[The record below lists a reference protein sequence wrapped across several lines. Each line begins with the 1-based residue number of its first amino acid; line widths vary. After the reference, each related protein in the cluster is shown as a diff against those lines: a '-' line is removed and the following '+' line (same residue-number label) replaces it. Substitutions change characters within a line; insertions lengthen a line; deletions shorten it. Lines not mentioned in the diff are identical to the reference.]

1 MSKQIYIQA
10 LVFTVSC
17 AWTGIRAMLT
27 RLKQSGCRMPCPVLI
42 LASTSRHRRLLMERL
57 GLPFTAVAPGVDE
70 TRSLREPVEQLVRR
84 LSRAKAEAVAAGR
97 RDAIVIG
104 SDQAAE
110 RDGEILGKPGDH
122 ATATAQLKAA
132 SGKYMKFHT
141 GLCVI
146 DTRDGRTQ
154 EYTDLTRVAFRRLT
168 DGEIER
174 YLQAEKPYDTAG
186 SFKSEGLGIT
196 LFEGIESN
204 DPSALVGLPLI
215 TLCKFLRIAGIE
227 LP

>member
-1 MSKQIYIQA
+1 
-10 LVFTVSC
+10 
-17 AWTGIRAMLT
+17 
-27 RLKQSGCRMPCPVLI
+27 MPVPALI
-42 LASTSRHRRLLMERL
+42 LASTSRHRRMLMERL

-70 TRSLREPVEQLVRR
+70 TRSHREPVEQLVKR
-84 LSRAKAEAVAAGR
+84 LSRAKADAIAGR
-97 RDAIVIG
+97 HPGSLIIG

-122 ATATAQLKAA
+122 AAATAQLRAA

-141 GLCVI
+141 GLCLI
-146 DTRDGRTQ
+146 DTRDGRIQ
-154 EYTDLTRVAFRRLT
+154 EYTDVTRVAFRRLT
-168 DGEIER
+168 DVEIER
-174 YLQAEKPYDTAG
+174 YLQAEKPYDSAG

-215 TLCKFLRIAGIE
+215 MLCKFLRNAGMA

>member
-1 MSKQIYIQA
+1 MPTSPP
-10 LVFTVSC
+10 LV
-17 AWTGIRAMLT
+17 
-27 RLKQSGCRMPCPVLI
+27 
-42 LASTSRHRRLLMERL
+42 LASTSRHRRLLLERL
-57 GLPFTAVAPGVDE
+57 SVPFEAVAPGVDE
-70 TRSLREPVEQLVRR
+70 TRSFREPVEQLVKR
-84 LSRAKAEAVAAGR
+84 LSRAKAEAVAIQRPGAL
-97 RDAIVIG
+97 IIG

-146 DTRDGRTQ
+146 DTRDGRVQ
-154 EYTDLTRVAFRRLT
+154 EYTDVTRAAFRKLT
-168 DGEIER
+168 DEEIER
-174 YLQAEKPYDTAG
+174 YLQVEKPYDSAG
-186 SFKSEGLGIT
+186 SFKSEGLGIA

-204 DPSALVGLPLI
+204 DPSALIGLPLI
-215 TLCKFLRIAGIE
+215 ALCRFLRTVGLE

>member
-1 MSKQIYIQA
+1 MPA
-10 LVFTVSC
+10 FPPLV
-17 AWTGIRAMLT
+17 
-27 RLKQSGCRMPCPVLI
+27 
-42 LASTSRHRRLLMERL
+42 LASTSRHRRLLLERL
-57 GLPFTAVAPGVDE
+57 RIPFEAVAPDVDE
-70 TRSLREPVEQLVRR
+70 TRSLREPAEQLVRR
-84 LSRAKAEAVAAGR
+84 LSRAKAEAVAAR
-97 RDAIVIG
+97 HPHALIIG

-122 ATATAQLKAA
+122 PTATAQLRAA

-146 DTRDGRTQ
+146 DTRDGRVH
-154 EYTDLTRVAFRRLT
+154 EYTDVTRVAFRRLS
-168 DGEIER
+168 DVEIER
-174 YLQAEKPYDTAG
+174 YLQAERPYDCAG

-204 DPSALVGLPLI
+204 DPSALIGLPLI
-215 TLCKFLRIAGIE
+215 ALCRFLRQAGMD

>member
-1 MSKQIYIQA
+1 MPSPS
-10 LVFTVSC
+10 LV
-17 AWTGIRAMLT
+17 
-27 RLKQSGCRMPCPVLI
+27 
-42 LASTSRHRRLLMERL
+42 LASTSSHRRLLLERL

-70 TRSLREPVEQLVRR
+70 TRSFREPVETLVKR
-84 LSRAKAEAVAAGR
+84 LSQAKAEAVAAKHPG
-97 RDAIVIG
+97 ALIIG

-122 ATATAQLKAA
+122 ATALTQLKAA

-146 DTRDGRTQ
+146 DTRDGRVQ
-154 EYTDLTRVAFRRLT
+154 EYTDVTRVAFRRLS

-174 YLQAEKPYDTAG
+174 YLQAEKPYDCAG
-186 SFKSEGLGIT
+186 SFKSEGLGIS

-204 DPSALVGLPLI
+204 DPSALIGLPLI
-215 TLCKFLRIAGIE
+215 ALCRFLRAAGIE

>member
-1 MSKQIYIQA
+1 M
-10 LVFTVSC
+10 
-17 AWTGIRAMLT
+17 
-27 RLKQSGCRMPCPVLI
+27 
-42 LASTSRHRRLLMERL
+42 LMERL

-70 TRSLREPVEQLVRR
+70 THSFREPVEQLVKR
-84 LSRAKAEAVAAGR
+84 LSRAKAEAVVAAHP
-97 RDAIVIG
+97 DALIIG

-110 RDGEILGKPGDH
+110 REGEILGKPGDH
-122 ATATAQLKAA
+122 ATATAQLKAT

-146 DTRDGRTQ
+146 DTRGGRIQ
-154 EYTDLTRVAFRRLT
+154 EYTDVTRVAFRKLT
-168 DGEIER
+168 DAEIER
-174 YLQAEKPYDTAG
+174 YLQAEKPYDSAG

-196 LFEGIESN
+196 LFEGIDSD

-215 TLCKFLRIAGIE
+215 MLCKFLRNAGVE

>member
-1 MSKQIYIQA
+1 MR
-10 LVFTVSC
+10 T
-17 AWTGIRAMLT
+17 
-27 RLKQSGCRMPCPVLI
+27 PPLI
-42 LASTSRHRRLLMERL
+42 LASTSRHRRMLMERL

-70 TRSLREPVEQLVRR
+70 TRSFKEPVEQLVRR
-84 LSRAKAEAVAAGR
+84 LSRAKAEAVAAANPGSL
-97 RDAIVIG
+97 IIG

-122 ATATAQLKAA
+122 ATATGQLRAA

-146 DTRDGRTQ
+146 DTRDGRVQ
-154 EYTDLTRVAFRRLT
+154 EYTDVTRVAFRRLA
-168 DGEIER
+168 DAEIER
-174 YLQAEKPYDTAG
+174 YLQAERPYDSAG
-186 SFKSEGLGIT
+186 SFKSEGLGIS

-204 DPSALVGLPLI
+204 DPSALIGLPLI
-215 TLCKFLRIAGIE
+215 ALCRFLRQAGID